1 VTGGLDVLLVTP
13 APPGSLAGNR
23 VTAERWAGILR
34 ELGHRVRVAE
44 SLEDRAPE
52 VLVALHAT
60 RSAESVARY
69 RELRPEG
76 FLVVA
81 LTGTDLYRDLPAGD
95 PHAYRSL
102 ALADRFVAL
111 HPLALE
117 AVPEALR
124 SRVRIIVQSAD
135 DPRGPTAARARA
147 ARREDG
153 VFRVCVAAHLR
164 EVKDPFRAA
173 LALSL
178 LPPETAVEVVHLGRA
193 LEPALAAEARRLERA
208 ERRYRW
214 LGERPHAETREI
226 LAGSQ
231 LLVISSRMEGAP
243 NVLSEAL
250 ALGVPVAA
258 TRIPGCV
265 GLLGPDHPGLFP
277 VGDTAALAELLAKAQ
292 GDSDFYRELA
302 RRSRELSER
311 VRPERESAAWER
323 LLAEARG
330 RLSSGAPKRGRQE
343 KI

>member
-1 VTGGLDVLLVTP
+1 
-13 APPGSLAGNR
+13 
-23 VTAERWAGILR
+23 
-34 ELGHRVRVAE
+34 
-44 SLEDRAPE
+44 
-52 VLVALHAT
+52 
-60 RSAESVARY
+60 
-69 RELRPEG
+69 
-76 FLVVA
+76 
-81 LTGTDLYRDLPAGD
+81 
-95 PHAYRSL
+95 
-102 ALADRFVAL
+102 
-111 HPLALE
+111 
-117 AVPEALR
+117 
-124 SRVRIIVQSAD
+124 
-135 DPRGPTAARARA
+135 
-147 ARREDG
+147 
-153 VFRVCVAAHLR
+153 VCVAAHLR

-193 LEPALAAEARRLERA
+193 LEPALAAEARRLEQA
-208 ERRYRW
+208 DRRYRW

-323 LLAEARG
+323 LLAEARE
-330 RLSSGAPKRGRQE
+330 RLSAGAPKRGRQE